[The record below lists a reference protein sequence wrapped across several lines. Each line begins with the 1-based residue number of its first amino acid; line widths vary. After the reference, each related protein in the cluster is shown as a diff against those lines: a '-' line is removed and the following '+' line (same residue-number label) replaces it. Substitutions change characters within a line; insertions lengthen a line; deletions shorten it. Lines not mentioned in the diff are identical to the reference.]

1 MKPEN
6 ERGTLLVTGNGLQPV
21 ALIEFILEVKN
32 MFEKLQRL
40 GKAFMIPIAV
50 LPIAG
55 LMLGIGSA
63 FTNGLMIETYG
74 LTWLLGEGTFL
85 YYVLSTMAAIGN
97 VVFGNLPLIFAVGI
111 ASGLALQEKGAA
123 GLSAAISFVVMHS
136 VIGKVLSFLGHT
148 PETTSIDYFVSQ
160 GMNAVEAAKQANVYG
175 YELGMFSVR
184 IGVLGGIII
193 GIVVA
198 FLTNKYYDK
207 KMPEALS
214 FFSGV
219 RFVPII
225 SVLAASLI
233 GAVIP
238 FVWPYVH
245 LGISTFAEFFG
256 KTGPIGVFFYGFFM
270 RLLNIFGLH
279 HAIYPLFWFTSLGG
293 EMEVAGRLVQGGQN
307 IFFAQ
312 LADPNTLRFSAEGT
326 KFFTGGYLPMMFG
339 LPAAAY
345 AMYKVADTK
354 NKKLVGGLL
363 FSAALTSFLTGIT
376 EPIEF
381 TFLFVA
387 PALYGIH
394 ALLEGIAYAVLY
406 MLDVAVGVTFS
417 RGIIDFTLFGLL
429 QGNAKTNFI
438 WILILGI
445 PTALIYYY
453 VFKTLILKFNFKTP
467 GRGDEEVKL
476 YSKKDVLAKD
486 MDIELVIDALGGRE
500 NLVDVDACITRLRVT
515 VKDVSKVADD
525 ATWKGELKARGVF
538 RKGNG
543 VQVVYG
549 ALAEVL
555 KNDINKVR

>member
-1 MKPEN
+1 
-6 ERGTLLVTGNGLQPV
+6 
-21 ALIEFILEVKN
+21 

-55 LMLGIGSA
+55 IMLGVGAA

-74 LTWLLGEGTFL
+74 LEWLLGEGTIL
-85 YYVLSTMAAIGN
+85 NYILSTMATIGN
-97 VVFGNLPLIFAVGI
+97 VIFGNLPLIFAVGI
-111 ASGLALQEKGAA
+111 ASGLAMQEKGAA
-123 GLSAAISFVVMHS
+123 GLSAAIGFVVMHS
-136 VIGKVLSFLGHT
+136 VIGKILGFLGHT
-148 PETTSIDYFVSQ
+148 PETTSVDYFISQ

-198 FLTNKYYDK
+198 ILANRYYDK
-207 KMPEALS
+207 QLPEALS
-214 FFSGV
+214 FFAGV
-219 RFVPII
+219 RFIPII
-225 SVLAASLI
+225 SVLAASII
-233 GAVIP
+233 GAIVP
-238 FVWPYVH
+238 FIWPYVH

-256 KTGPIGVFFYGFFM
+256 RTGPVGIFFYGFFM

-293 EMEVAGRLVQGGQN
+293 EMEVAGNLIQGGQN

-312 LADPNTLRFSAEGT
+312 LADPETVRFSAEGT

-339 LPAAAY
+339 LPAAAL
-345 AMYKVADTK
+345 AMYRVADNK

-387 PALYGIH
+387 PVLYGIH
-394 ALLEGIAYAVLY
+394 AVLEGLSYAILY
-406 MLDVAVGVTFS
+406 ALDVAVGVTFS
-417 RGIIDFTLFGLL
+417 RGIIDFTLFGLI

-453 VFKTLILKFNFKTP
+453 VFKTLILKFNLKTP
-467 GRGDEEVKL
+467 GRGDQEEVKL
-476 YSKKDVLAKD
+476 YTKKDALLKD
-486 MDIELVIDALGGRE
+486 MNIEEVITALGGRE
-500 NLVDVDACITRLRVT
+500 NLVEVDACITRLRVT
-515 VKDVSKVADD
+515 VKDTEKVADD
-525 ATWKGELKARGVF
+525 ETWKNQLKARGVF
-538 RKGNG
+538 RKGTG

-555 KNDINKVR
+555 KNEINKVR

>member
-1 MKPEN
+1 MDYS
-6 ERGTLLVTGNGLQPV
+6 RWHLLNL
-21 ALIEFILEVKN
+21 FLEVKI

-486 MDIELVIDALGGRE
+486 MDIEQVIDALGGRE

>member
-1 MKPEN
+1 
-6 ERGTLLVTGNGLQPV
+6 
-21 ALIEFILEVKN
+21 

-55 LMLGIGSA
+55 LMLGIGAA
-63 FTNGLMIETYG
+63 FTNTLMIETYG
-74 LTWLLGEGTFL
+74 LEWILGTGTIL
-85 YYVLSTMAAIGN
+85 NYILSTMASIGN
-97 VVFGNLPLIFAVGI
+97 VIFGNLPLIFAVGI

-123 GLSAAISFVVMHS
+123 GLSAAIGFVVMHS
-136 VIGKVLSFLGHT
+136 VIGKILSFLGHT
-148 PETTSIDYFVSQ
+148 PDTTSIDYFLAQ
-160 GMNAVEAAKQANVYG
+160 GLDAVEAAKQAGVYG
-175 YELGMFSVR
+175 YELGLFSVR

-193 GIVVA
+193 GILVA
-198 FLTNKYYDK
+198 YLTNRFFDK
-207 KMPEALS
+207 QLPDALS

-219 RFVPII
+219 RFVPIV
-225 SVLAASLI
+225 SVLAASLV

-238 FVWPYVH
+238 FIWPYVH

-256 KTGPIGVFFYGFFM
+256 RTGPVGIFFYGFFM

-293 EMEVAGRLVQGGQN
+293 EMEVAGRVIQGGQN

-312 LADPNTLRFSAEGT
+312 LADPNTVRFSAEGT

-339 LPAAAY
+339 LPAAAL
-345 AMYKVADTK
+345 AMYHVADSK
-354 NKKLVGGLL
+354 HKKVVGGLL
-363 FSAALTSFLTGIT
+363 FSAALTSFMTGIT

-387 PALYGIH
+387 PVLYGLH
-394 ALLEGIAYAVLY
+394 AVLEGLSYAILY
-406 MLDVAVGVTFS
+406 ALDVAVGVTFS
-417 RGIIDFTLFGLL
+417 RGIIDFTLFGLI

-453 VFKTLILKFNFKTP
+453 LFKTMILKFNFKTP
-467 GRGDEEVKL
+467 GRGDDEEVKL
-476 YSKKDVLAKD
+476 YTKKDTLMKD
-486 MDIELVIDALGGRE
+486 MDVEAVIDALGGRE

-515 VKDVSKVADD
+515 VKDASKVAES
-525 ATWKGELKARGVF
+525 AHWTSALQAKGVF
-538 RKGNG
+538 KKNNG

-555 KNDINKVR
+555 KNEINKVR